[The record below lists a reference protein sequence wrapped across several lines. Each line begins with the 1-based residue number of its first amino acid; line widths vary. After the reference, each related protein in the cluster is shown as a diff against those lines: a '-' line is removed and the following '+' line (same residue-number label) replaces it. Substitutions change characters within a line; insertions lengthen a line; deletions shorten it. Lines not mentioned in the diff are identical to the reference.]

1 MLLQINIEKLRS
13 TQHSVCIH
21 LLLIRLKPTLVLK
34 ILFFFSP
41 GENYRNT
48 FAHYYL
54 KGFLVIF

>member
-34 ILFFFSP
+34 ILFFFLLEKIIGTP
-41 GENYRNT
+41 LPIIT
-48 FAHYYL
+48 
-54 KGFLVIF
+54 